1 MPIFEKDGKKYNV
14 QEKHIEQFATEHPEA
29 TSIFEKDGKK
39 YRVKAMDY
47 GHFSGQVSTPYEHKN
62 SVAPEPSTPSAPS
75 RAEEL
80 MPKIE
85 ETPKEEKPKVRTQMT
100 YSSPHFNPIS
110 YTSSTEKVEEL
121 PQTLTPEQQEAMKA
135 QRQQLSDMTSSVQQ
149 SLDRRGA
156 ELDEIARQTP
166 GAFVARGTAG
176 SIAGFDAG
184 RMYDAEY
191 RDYAAAKE
199 SLDKA
204 QDMINAADKEAED
217 REQGR
222 TGFGGFWRGAGRGAK
237 DAAFDWNT
245 WSMGLKDTSEGHA
258 LLKALDAAE
267 DGTLTPSQQTLL
279 DAKAIELATAHAY
292 ESQLGRGYKAGKGVT
307 ESLPFMM
314 EFAFNPIAG
323 AGKTA
328 ANRMARY
335 ALNRFGKEAVKKNA
349 GKYLATQAAANVGG
363 DILKAGAMAATTGA
377 GRTTADALRRMQ
389 GDIYYQPNEEGKVE
403 YWKREN
409 AKGAGEAFKKAYLNT
424 TLENFSEFL
433 GNYFAPIGKASSEG
447 LVKGLNKIGLSKV
460 NDFIDNV
467 KASDIAK
474 LVSDFENKAQW
485 NGTIGEFAE
494 EVSNGILNS
503 IFVGDQT
510 FDADENTGVFN
521 RDNLIDTF
529 IQTSL
534 IGGGMSAAKT
544 IGYPIAK
551 YNEKRNYEQEK
562 ANFED
567 YFGTTDQPTFMWDGK
582 EIPMGEALTSND
594 TRIVGGALRDI
605 LDSDDYTRE
614 HKETALK
621 YAGAAKKYFGA
632 EAITEKRKTDPETP
646 IEQVNVEQS
655 YEQGRNIATPEEKND
670 AKTNLDVAAEEMRR
684 VFGLNTDEDID
695 EYIGNDIY
703 GFVQQ
708 KRDENPDDGQV
719 VLNYIN
725 AKAEMDGLYDRIND
739 DIDAEVEQSNRII
752 DSRKSNDDGM
762 IHPATLSVNDRKVYI
777 ISGNVARRDDGTIDT
792 TNSTKDGIIVMDA
805 ETGKR
810 EFVTAKDFREVADAI
825 DAEQEKATA
834 AEVIANTIAER
845 EEKEIDGA
853 LAFAPNDT
861 YTILD
866 NEGAEHNIVVVGDN
880 GDGTIN
886 AIVDG
891 NEKPQVM
898 AKADVQAMSDNAKKA
913 RKTAEIEAKR
923 ASNKVVESSRNEVVT
938 EPTANVEQAP
948 ERVVPMLQ
956 NGQPDFNAMDADMFV
971 QEYASRYGEESTAKL
986 ARKNIDAARNG
997 LLNINKKIDDI
1008 TDPNKM
1014 QELHEKRKEIEARL
1028 KRYTDI
1034 LDRMGMSE
1042 DANETEAE
1050 QKSKLRNES
1059 GNKIVSLF
1067 PDGLPNV
1074 ESFILADIATGNRIR
1089 WSNKETNGAVTSRG
1103 LGAELGLSDS
1113 NSERVKRLALISN
1126 EAMTPEEYAE
1136 SLRERLDA
1144 AGIRYDESSLR
1155 DDVLN
1160 VYQSVDTREGAW
1172 EALENIA
1179 NRANEQEQ
1187 EIRDWE
1193 DAQQRIAYEKA
1204 KNAVELPAV
1213 PDLAT
1218 IEEEVPV
1225 ETGVSFDE
1233 NINEIE
1239 NIFNDERSTEN
1250 TDVPASVSAED
1261 GIADGNQTGVE
1272 MVQGAGTDNTLGDRG
1287 SIEAGQGSNESNVG
1301 EGVADVPSADVFG
1314 AEEVDNGYN
1323 GRSLTSEPQKQD
1335 VEQKNDDHRIVFD
1348 AFGKDYISQDGKNSF
1363 RITQID
1369 GVKRVANVNVNTEA
1383 VGADNLEMTF
1393 EEVANLFRNG
1403 QWTEATST
1411 PQQVEGVDIVTIKKG
1426 KHTKTGEDLFVA
1438 KIKDRVSRDE
1448 YNLIKGV
1455 AKEHNGYYST
1465 AKRGFIFKTESD
1477 AEAFRVATQVP
1488 SAQMEDAKEVS
1499 LSELREVGSATNDI
1513 VEPIPTSDAEP
1524 QWKYELTVYDN
1535 GSTIL
1540 ERSRVMPNGVPVYDA
1555 NFDMRAANPREM
1567 LDILNNPSNNMQ
1579 AVLEQV
1585 GSRLEQRATV
1595 WDFRE
1600 KARTE
1605 GVNGYK
1611 IGDTVKY
1618 TYNGKQEVGTIYD
1631 FEDYGDH
1638 NPILDLGT
1646 APVLYVSAQWDQVEK
1661 VNEQP
1666 TIEQPATVTP
1676 SGNKLVTDE
1685 RYEELKRKMRQK
1697 LGGQMNM
1704 GIDPEILAIG
1714 TEMAVYHI
1722 EKGARKFADYASA
1735 MIADLGDM
1743 IRPYL
1748 KAFYNGARELPEVES
1763 AGYAA
1768 EMTTYDVVRTFDV
1781 SNFDKTAPNAMAT
1794 AEIAIKEQEVSQ
1806 QAEVAKDKIKNNRNK
1821 ARKTQNKSVSSS
1833 KMMDL
1838 FGESIASQT
1847 KTTDNDL
1854 RRDDA
1859 VRTEGLPADGS
1870 GQPLGLRESERGDRQ
1885 GVGQEGGRLDGEG
1898 ERSGSVQARTL
1909 SSGLLENPKNTR
1921 NNHAGR
1927 GAVIAPSS
1935 VDARIEANVRA
1946 IELSQQL
1953 MANEQEATPEQMSV
1967 LRQFSGWGGLGKA
1980 FNDNSNS
1987 RRIQELLGAEA
1998 YQDAVMSANSAY
2010 YTPTYIVDTLWDI
2023 AKQLGFKGGNILEGS
2038 AGIGNILGQMPADI
2052 SQRSDIRA
2060 IEIDSTAGNILSLLY
2075 PDAQVD
2081 IQGFEQTHIPN
2092 GSIDLAIT
2100 NVPFVTGLRVNDTS
2114 GDKDLSK
2121 KFHNIHDFCIAKN
2134 VRKLREGGIGIF
2146 ITSNGTL
2153 DNSKK
2158 LREWVTNQGGAD
2170 FIGAFR
2176 LNNKTFGGTSVTSD
2190 IVVVRKRVNGQV
2202 SPNAIDVT
2210 DVSGERTAEYNTGE
2224 TRKVKGVETPI
2235 IKSLAMDYNKYF
2247 IDRPENMAGVMRF
2260 GFEEGDSYRP
2270 TSKGLYPIAGKD
2282 QSQMLQEFVQ
2292 SFTPEAFTARH
2303 ENGIQ
2308 EDIDIAQLLDG
2319 KKLGEVFVDADQ
2331 LYIADADGVHLLDVN
2346 SNKVKGHTKVE
2357 CFNAYAAI
2365 KDAVKDV
2372 LDYQTQNAGD
2382 DGLQPLLDK
2391 LNKAYDSFVKTYGHF
2406 NKNTAIAFLR
2416 NDVDYPNVFSLEK
2429 YEEIGDGKGGRIQ
2442 KYEKSDVFKKR
2453 VIEKEVEPRPSN
2465 IKDGIVASI
2474 FKFGRVDVPYI
2485 SAQLNQDDADVRAE
2499 IIKSGYGFENPATR
2513 EVEVSFQYL
2522 SGNIREKLRQAE
2534 DNNDDG
2540 QYNGNIKALK
2550 DIMPLDIPAH
2560 LIDFTLGSSWI
2571 NPQLYDQYVKD
2582 RTDIDVTF
2590 TSTGGTWFMDAPQW
2604 GLNKEKNRAMGVVST
2619 MLHKTIMGH
2628 TLIEAAMQ
2636 NKTITVSHT
2645 SKKWDGSTETITD
2658 KEATQAC
2665 AAKIDEIRQDFKDW
2679 ARQKMQSDP
2688 DMSAQMERVYN
2699 DTFNNYVPMSIPADF
2714 VPKYFGGASHKWEM
2728 RPHQGKAIVRGTM
2741 QPLLLAHEVGTGKTF
2756 TLISIA
2762 MEMRRLGTAR
2772 KPMVVVQNATVGQF
2786 VESAKALYPNA
2797 KILTL
2802 EEGDRSADGRKN
2814 FYAKIKYN
2822 DWDMI
2827 VVPQSTFEFIPD
2839 SEERQMAYIQDKIDE
2854 KMIVLQQ
2861 MKSADA
2867 NGNSLITRQA
2877 EKEIDEL
2884 ETQLAILTN
2893 QSSQKRTAAEEK
2905 KRAIALQNAEVKA
2918 AEMLDRRTDDVE
2930 NFDDMGIDALLIDE
2944 AHEYKHLG
2952 FATALQR
2959 GVKGVDPSYSKKS
2972 QGVYLKTQAVLE
2984 KNNGRNVIFATGT
2997 PISNTA
3003 AEIWTFMRYLM
3014 PADTMVDYG
3023 IYYFD
3028 DFVRNFGNIQ
3038 QMLEFTTSG
3047 KFKESNRFAGYVNL
3061 PELIRIWSGVSDTVL
3076 TKEAE
3081 DVSDK
3086 IPEIEGGKAQ
3096 DIYLPQTRALR
3107 SIMKF
3112 VKAQLEAF
3120 DKMSGKQKKENSHI
3134 PLTMY
3139 GIAKAAAVDARLV
3152 QADAEDD
3159 ANSKT
3164 NEAVRQT
3171 LRSLN
3176 DTRDYRGTIA
3186 IFADNYQNKQSGFNI
3201 YEDIRAKLID
3211 QGVSSNE
3218 IVVIKPGMTIKKKL
3232 EIFDKVNKGE
3242 IRVILGSTFTLGTG
3256 VNIQERLHTVI
3267 HLDAPNRPMDYT
3279 QRNGRILRQG
3289 NLHKDMNI
3297 PVRVLRFGVEDSLDV
3312 TAYQRLKTKGAI
3324 ADSIMNGKQM
3334 MANSMINR
3342 VLEEEE
3348 DVFGDTVAQLSGS
3361 EYAMLKNNA
3370 EKNVRKYESRRKQ
3383 WEADQ
3388 TYIHNAKPRLERKI
3402 ANADQSIKEQQ
3413 DYLDDVQ
3420 KEYKDGKF
3428 KSIVIGKNTFN
3439 SVDDMAEFFKE
3450 YNKTILDE
3458 QKQLKDGALSGSQTR
3473 LLPIKVDGYT
3483 FDVTTTIEKE
3493 TNQSG
3498 GQLFSEVH
3506 RKMSYSCP
3514 ELGLENIPVKQALL
3528 RNAIEDITENVITG
3542 KDNRENIEALES
3554 ITKNNRAE
3562 LKEMQAREGK
3572 PFEFDEELAKAKAQY
3587 VEYSELMKKEME
3599 EKEAKYAEMDASVE
3613 VVQSL
3618 AEAEEDGEYR
3628 DRVVSY
3634 EQQFTDLQIEY
3645 DALYKN
3651 DAKALNEWREKKTGI
3666 LQSYMN
3672 DVTEEFNLPVKESYV
3687 YDPTNEDDIKRIYD
3701 AYVAALDRRGITSP
3715 IEPYEEFNAELQELD
3730 AAYREDADIIVA
3742 NRNSMDNSEQDVFEA
3757 IMHEQT
3763 HGVVSRMISARVLKN
3778 VWEEGKANLPK
3789 AAGMIEEKYKG
3800 EGEVVW
3806 GNEFLTY
3813 YLVRTLFSP
3822 RVRLKAEAYIK
3833 GESKITA
3840 ENFVKHTQDLL
3851 PLTNDAV
3858 KQILNFYK
3866 DEYQKKTIHRFR
3878 SESSRDGEEV
3888 RGGIRRGTA
3897 SNTGAERGGAERGI
3911 RGRVLESANALAA
3924 SLGVKLNV
3932 VDAIPNAPKG
3942 VKGRYSISTDQVYF
3956 VLPNATS
3963 VEDAK
3968 RTVLHEVVAHKGLRD
3983 VVGRERFNKFL
3994 DKVFQATTL
4003 DVRSKIIELAKNNS
4017 WNVRVA
4023 TEEYLASLVEKGFDG
4038 RENRTFWEKVRDLF
4052 MDMLREAKIILGFNI
4067 NDNDM
4072 LYMLWRTYQM
4082 QRSNGIMA
4090 VAEDVVMQRKLG
4102 VGRFRSQD
4110 TNSLSR
4116 VTSLAD
4122 MVSNVL
4128 YEYDNAEEG
4137 QYLTIED
4144 VANRINEYINNYD
4157 GAESTTELEN
4167 ILANFEEAQDDSRRW
4182 GNRWDSDGSEQLE
4195 EALREYAAS
4204 ANTLFRVTPNE
4215 REQIIAD
4222 AKADGTY
4229 LKAPNGKDTNLTPE
4243 QWVTV
4248 RTDAFKKWFGDWE
4261 NDLANSSKVV
4271 DANGEPKVVY
4281 HRTPN
4286 KFTSF
4291 DVEKIGSSS
4300 DFGAFGNGF
4309 YFSPFVEQYRLYGK
4323 YKIAAYLNA
4332 RNPFNLNEE
4341 NVYDTKMAFGMSPE
4355 GQRGWTRTV
4364 SKEFTQWLKDNGY
4377 DAVVYKTDYNEE
4389 EDVVFNPNQIK
4400 SAEGNTTFDTN
4411 NDDIR
4416 YRVAP
4421 STPSTG
4427 VARKEYDK
4435 AVRIKDKDNNVKK
4448 TENFWY
4454 RFLEGYQDS
4463 MISVKKLMDAVLK
4476 ETGNKLR
4483 GSDDVYT
4490 AENHLSSKNKAEIEK
4505 WERDFMKPLQQEIFN
4520 LINKGASYDDI
4531 VEYLLAKHGLERNL
4545 LFSRREDEDNGKVWD
4560 GFVKR
4565 DYSGLTELTG
4575 ETEMFTEAAQQIVDE
4590 FEKKYST
4597 KSTEALWDKINAATK
4612 EALRKSYESS
4622 LMNKETYDKVS
4633 KMFKYYIPLRGWD
4646 SNVASD
4652 EYEYMANKGMKIL
4665 PALKTA
4671 KGRTSRADD
4680 PIATLGSMGE
4690 SSIIQGNRN
4699 QMKLKFLNFALSN
4712 PTSLL
4717 TVSEQWYEQNADGT
4731 WRPSNPEIPEE
4742 ASADEVDALIKE
4754 HEAKMEAL
4762 GDKATKKRQGLNI
4775 NLHTTK
4781 WEQEEHAV
4789 NVKRNGKEYKIFVNG
4804 NPVAA
4809 QAINGFT
4816 NPDAKDGEMKKAAMW
4831 VKNFMARAF
4840 TSMNPAF
4847 IFANLARDLVW
4858 AGTSVAIK
4866 ENASY
4871 TRLYSENISKAM
4883 TTAQLPRLVSKWKK
4897 GTLDMSN
4904 PIEKY
4909 FHEFVTNGGETGFTQ
4924 LNTVDDY
4931 KRNME
4936 RFIKEAQ
4943 GGVTAKAKKG
4953 WRWIWDNVEFLN
4965 RSAEDTT
4972 RFMVY
4977 LTSRQ
4982 MGRPITESIANAKD
4996 ITVNFNKKGRG
5007 GFGATYMNFAYI
5019 FFNATIQSLANFG
5032 KLIANH
5038 PKKTATALTVFG
5050 ASGMIAPMTALALQ
5064 AMLSGDDDEP
5074 TYWDLPE
5081 WVRRNNI
5088 VIYVGGSGYVTI
5100 PLPHELRPF
5109 YGMGELAF
5117 STLMGKEEPDTA
5129 LAKAAAGFAS
5139 LMPFDYTGNAG
5150 NAAVNFTPTIA
5161 QPIAQLIVNKDYFGT
5176 PIYRKT
5182 AFNEQDPEW
5191 TKAYKSTNQLLEGAT
5206 EFLNELTGGDE
5217 VKNGLI
5223 DLNPA
5228 IIEHLYEGYL
5238 GGMGKT
5244 INRAAKTLSMLW
5256 DEDARTWRNV
5266 PVVSSFYQVSDERTS
5281 GSQVNREYYDVL
5293 DEVERTEYLY
5303 RGYNK
5308 RAKMGSIEYAEKL
5321 NKLINSDVFKRY
5333 QKVNSY
5339 KKAITKLN
5347 EALKQAD
5354 PTDRE
5359 QIETR
5364 IMEMKVDMLEE
5375 LEKLELNNK

>member
-1 MPIFEKDGKKYNV
+1 MPKYIVNGKTYNIPDDKIEGFERKYPDANIEYNNEGKTYHIPISKRDGFLKQYPNAV
-14 QEKHIEQFATEHPEA
+14 EGTFTGQTEPQPMFSATA
-29 TSIFEKDGKK
+29 TPFK
-39 YRVKAMDY
+39 
-47 GHFSGQVSTPYEHKN
+47 QNN
-62 SVAPEPSTPSAPS
+62 SVAPAPSEKPEEEKVFTNTPSATTEEEYIRGFGKGVKQGTQQLGAGLKYAGGEALDLIS
-75 RAEEL
+75 ETSKDNADALAALEQMQAEGRDVVQ
-80 MPKIE
+80 
-85 ETPKEEKPKVRTQMT
+85 ETKTDAKSVLLPLLGHSGSAIDMVARIFGKK
-100 YSSPHFNPIS
+100 NPIANANAEVA
-110 YTSSTEKVEEL
+110 TDRTIRKALKETGGDVEAAKALLAERANEQTTADVWREEAAATMNEAKPTKGFGAWVGNMI
-121 PQTLTPEQQEAMKA
+121 PQMVGT
-135 QRQQLSDMTSSVQQ
+135 
-149 SLDRRGA
+149 
-156 ELDEIARQTP
+156 
-166 GAFVARGTAG
+166 TAG
-176 SIAGFDAG
+176 LGLSAVTKSPLPAQILGLGQMGALTASTAGASMKEARDAG
-184 RMYDAEY
+184 ATNGEVWATGLTDAV
-191 RDYAAAKE
+191 
-199 SLDKA
+199 
-204 QDMINAADKEAED
+204 
-217 REQGR
+217 
-222 TGFGGFWRGAGRGAK
+222 
-237 DAAFDWNT
+237 
-245 WSMGLKDTSEGHA
+245 
-258 LLKALDAAE
+258 
-267 DGTLTPSQQTLL
+267 
-279 DAKAIELATAHAY
+279 IELATEAIPFKGYLSPLLKQAKAKTAKAMADAVLDGKSPARK
-292 ESQLGRGYKAGKGVT
+292 ELQDLLTKANEQLGGKLFTKENAAKYIDDVLKEGA
-307 ESLPFMM
+307 S
-314 EFAFNPIAG
+314 EFAAEALQTITPMLYAEPENYPTLWEVFSNGVEGLKGGIFMG
-323 AGKTA
+323 AV
-328 ANRMARY
+328 
-335 ALNRFGKEAVKKNA
+335 L
-349 GKYLATQAAANVGG
+349 GG
-363 DILKAGAMAATTGA
+363 ASNAAT
-377 GRTTADALRRMQ
+377 
-389 GDIYYQPNEEGKVE
+389 
-403 YWKREN
+403 
-409 AKGAGEAFKKAYLNT
+409 
-424 TLENFSEFL
+424 
-433 GNYFAPIGKASSEG
+433 
-447 LVKGLNKIGLSKV
+447 
-460 NDFIDNV
+460 
-467 KASDIAK
+467 
-474 LVSDFENKAQW
+474 NKAQRDRRKEQGFVDVAEVKFS
-485 NGTIGEFAE
+485 NEQNDTGIAEVLSYDPKTNQASVLFEGEIIPIDNASE
-494 EVSNGILNS
+494 NIINS
-503 IFVGDQT
+503 HRFT
-510 FDADENTGVFN
+510 FDEFDRGQIDLEQAESY
-521 RDNLIDTF
+521 DN
-529 IQTSL
+529 
-534 IGGGMSAAKT
+534 G
-544 IGYPIAK
+544 
-551 YNEKRNYEQEK
+551 RN
-562 ANFED
+562 
-567 YFGTTDQPTFMWDGK
+567 
-582 EIPMGEALTSND
+582 L
-594 TRIVGGALRDI
+594 
-605 LDSDDYTRE
+605 
-614 HKETALK
+614 
-621 YAGAAKKYFGA
+621 
-632 EAITEKRKTDPETP
+632 ETP
-646 IEQVNVEQS
+646 Q
-655 YEQGRNIATPEEKND
+655 EKND
-670 AKTNLDVAAEEMRR
+670 AYNMYEYQAQNMRRIFGLDEDADVDAFIGDDPYSFAITRRNENLDV
-684 VFGLNTDEDID
+684 
-695 EYIGNDIY
+695 
-703 GFVQQ
+703 
-708 KRDENPDDGQV
+708 GQA
-719 VLNYIN
+719 VLDYLN
-725 AKAEMDGLYDRIND
+725 AKATKDGLYDQVND
-739 DIDAEVEQSNRII
+739 TIDQQIEQSNKII
-752 DSRKSNDDGM
+752 DSRKNNDDAM
-762 IHPATLSVNDRKVYI
+762 IHPATMHLNDRKVYI
-777 ISGNVARRDDGTIDT
+777 ISGRIKKLEDGTIDT
-792 TNSTKDGIIVMDA
+792 ANSDKSIIIMDA
-805 ETGKR
+805 ETGNR
-810 EFVTAKDFREVADAI
+810 EFTTAADIKQADAPI
-825 DAEQEKATA
+825 DAEQEKMLA
-834 AEVIANTIAER
+834 AETITNTIYDQAER
-845 EEKEIDGA
+845 DIEGVLPFNVGD
-853 LAFAPNDT
+853 P

-866 NEGAEHNIVVVGDN
+866 DQGVQHTVTIVADN
-880 GDGTIN
+880 GDGT
-886 AIVDG
+886 VQMRMD
-891 NEKPQVM
+891 NEQQDTT
-898 AKADVQAMSDNAKKA
+898 AKKDDVQAMFEAYNLNRLNTVVTAKKEQE
-913 RKTAEIEAKR
+913 T
-923 ASNKVVESSRNEVVT
+923 KVAESSIA
-938 EPTANVEQAP
+938 PTSEQAVEQAEPKPRIPLDEQGEPMYEAAPVYDTWTELLELNEGNEEEAIDTANTMRENAQAELDKAMEAPKVKGKTVP
-948 ERVVPMLQ
+948 EIQAAKAQQKALIKQAQDKLNYWTDVANYR
-956 NGQPDFNAMDADMFV
+956 DA
-971 QEYASRYGEESTAKL
+971 QL
-986 ARKNIDAARNG
+986 
-997 LLNINKKIDDI
+997 
-1008 TDPNKM
+1008 
-1014 QELHEKRKEIEARL
+1014 ELMKR
-1028 KRYTDI
+1028 
-1034 LDRMGMSE
+1034 
-1042 DANETEAE
+1042 AE
-1050 QKSKLRNES
+1050 QRATIAKAQAASQEKGRYSEENTALGAPIDFRDYVMRS
-1059 GNKIVSLF
+1059 
-1067 PDGLPNV
+1067 
-1074 ESFILADIATGNRIR
+1074 IATGGVRFI
-1089 WSNKETNGAVTSRG
+1089 WKDSETGTRG
-1103 LGAELGLSDS
+1103 LGSHTGLKSNEERNARIWLLNNENGLYPEEAAEQLLTSYAEELGYTPNIDTSDALSEILDVVSSYATPSSMFEAAQVRHAEINEQNIEQEAEDAQARVLMPIAESLGLSLD
-1113 NSERVKRLALISN
+1113 
-1126 EAMTPEEYAE
+1126 EY
-1136 SLRERLDA
+1136 L
-1144 AGIRYDESSLR
+1144 
-1155 DDVLN
+1155 
-1160 VYQSVDTREGAW
+1160 AW
-1172 EALENIA
+1172 EEMMLAETLPAFEA
-1179 NRANEQEQ
+1179 DYEQITAIFVEA
-1187 EIRDWE
+1187 
-1193 DAQQRIAYEKA
+1193 AQQ
-1204 KNAVELPAV
+1204 
-1213 PDLAT
+1213 
-1218 IEEEVPV
+1218 EEIL
-1225 ETGVSFDE
+1225 
-1233 NINEIE
+1233 NQN
-1239 NIFNDERSTEN
+1239 NDERSTEN
-1250 TDVPASVSAED
+1250 ADVQSGVHSEGRLSDGSQAGVGVLQGEQMD
-1261 GIADGNQTGVE
+1261 NGIADSR
-1272 MVQGAGTDNTLGDRG
+1272 GA
-1287 SIEAGQGSNESNVG
+1287 EAGQGSDAQVVEPSTNDIPASEVSGGNTNADKQRGRADDGSVGALENETPQVGAFGEIYTQFKGKAKEAITFLLAKRSGEAIGALHHKDVGDIDLVWGKEGSAHSDGYGLAKLAKYHPEVLFNLQELLDDMVVTARSENRVQLESEKYKAAIRLTWDNAKKTWLLTMFEKKNSVLSNTTDTDKTLSSIENDTATLENAVSSKG
-1301 EGVADVPSADVFG
+1301 KDT
-1314 AEEVDNGYN
+1314 
-1323 GRSLTSEPQKQD
+1323 TSEPQKQD

-1369 GVKRVANVNVNTEA
+1369 GAKRVANVNANTEA

-1403 QWTEATST
+1403 QWAEATST
-1411 PQQVEGVDIVTIKKG
+1411 PQQVEGVDIVTIKKD

-1448 YNLIKGV
+1448 YNRIKGV

-1499 LSELREVGSATNDI
+1499 LTELREVGSATNDI
-1513 VEPIPTSDAEP
+1513 VEPIPTSDTEP

-1600 KARTE
+1600 KVRTE

-1768 EMTTYDVVRTFDV
+1768 EMTTYDDVRTFDV
-1781 SNFDKTAPNAMAT
+1781 SNFDKTVPNAMAT

-1821 ARKTQNKSVSSS
+1821 VRKTRNKSVSSS
-1833 KMMDL
+1833 EVMDL
-1838 FGESIASQT
+1838 FGTIEQT
-1847 KTTDNDL
+1847 NTQEDDL
-1854 RRDDA
+1854 RGDDA

-1935 VDARIEANVRA
+1935 VDARIEANIRA

-1953 MANEQEATPEQMSV
+1953 IANEQEATPEQMAV

-1980 FNDNSNS
+1980 FNDNSDS

-2023 AKQLGFKGGNILEGS
+2023 ATQLGFKGGNILEGS

-2224 TRKVKGVETPI
+2224 TRKVKGVETSI

-2247 IDRPENMAGVMRF
+2247 IDHPENMAGVMRF

-2308 EDIDIAQLLDG
+2308 EDVDIAQLLDG

-2465 IKDGIVASI
+2465 IKDGIIASI
-2474 FKFGRVDVPYI
+2474 FKYGRVDVPYI
-2485 SAQLNQDDADVRAE
+2485 AEQLQQSEADVKNG
-2499 IIKSGYGFENPATR
+2499 IIDSGYGFENPATR

-2540 QYNGNIKALK
+2540 QYNSNIKALK
-2550 DIMPLDIPAH
+2550 DIMPLDIPAP

-2636 NKTITVSHT
+2636 NKTITVSQT

-2665 AAKIDEIRQDFKDW
+2665 AAKIDKIRQDFKDW

-2786 VESAKALYPNA
+2786 VESAKSLYPNA

-2854 KMIVLQQ
+2854 KMMVLQQ

-2952 FATALQR
+2952 FATAMQR

-3211 QGVSSNE
+3211 QGVSPNE
-3218 IVVIKPGMTIKKKL
+3218 VVVIKPGMTIKKKL

-3324 ADSIMNGKQM
+3324 ADSIMGGKQM

-3388 TYIHNAKPRLERKI
+3388 AYIHNAKPRLERKI
-3402 ANADQSIKEQQ
+3402 ADADQSIKEQQ
-3413 DYLDDVQ
+3413 GYLDDVQ

-3439 SVDDMAEFFKE
+3439 SVDDMAEFIKE

-3473 LLPIKVDGYT
+3473 LLPIKIDGYT

-3542 KDNRENIEALES
+3542 KDNRENIEALEN
-3554 ITKNNRAE
+3554 ITKNSRAE

-3613 VVQSL
+3613 AVQSL

-3634 EQQFTDLQIEY
+3634 EQQFADLQSEY
-3645 DALYKN
+3645 DALDK
-3651 DAKALNEWREKKTGI
+3651 DDTEALNEWREKKRNV
-3666 LQSYMN
+3666 LQSYI
-3672 DVTEEFNLPVKESYV
+3672 DSKVDELNLPVKDVYV
-3687 YDPTNEDDIKRIYD
+3687 YDGTNDEQIENIYD
-3701 AYVAALDRRGITSP
+3701 AYVKALDLAAEGRREDFFVTPP
-3715 IEPYEEFNAELQELD
+3715 IEQFMSLLSERD
-3730 AAYREDADIIVA
+3730 ALYLRDADIAVFNA
-3742 NRNSMDNSEQDVFEA
+3742 NAIDNNEA
-3757 IMHEQT
+3757 NVYETMLHEQT
-3763 HGVVSRMISARVLKN
+3763 HGVVARIIPDNTLSSIWEDAKKNSPDAAKVIASAYIGRIN
-3778 VWEEGKANLPK
+3778 RGD
-3789 AAGMIEEKYKG
+3789 
-3800 EGEVVW
+3800 
-3806 GNEFLTY
+3806 EFLTY
-3813 YLVRTLFSP
+3813 YTSHRLLFSQ
-3822 RVRLKAEAYIK
+3822 RNRARTEAYIK
-3833 GESKITA
+3833 GEGNISADELI
-3840 ENFVKHTQDLL
+3840 NSTQDLL
-3851 PLTNDAV
+3851 PLTNDTA
-3858 KQILNFYK
+3858 KQILNFYR
-3866 DEYQKKTIHRFR
+3866 DEYRKKLGDGFR
-3878 SESSRDGEEV
+3878 RERNGDEQAAQGHLGE
-3888 RGGIRRGTA
+3888 GIRPRGA
-3897 SNTGAERGGAERGI
+3897 GNTRREI
-3911 RGRVLESANALAA
+3911 ISAATDLAA

-3963 VEDAK
+3963 VEDAVQ
-3968 RTVLHEVVAHKGLRD
+3968 TVLHEVVAHKGLRD
-3983 VVGRERFNKFL
+3983 VVGRDHFEEFLGKIFRAADTNTRRKIVALAARKGWDFN
-3994 DKVFQATTL
+3994 
-4003 DVRSKIIELAKNNS
+4003 
-4017 WNVRVA
+4017 VA
-4023 TEEYLASLVEKGFDG
+4023 TEEYLASLAEQGFDS
-4038 RENRTFWEKVRDLF
+4038 RENRTFLQKVRDLF
-4052 MDMLREAKIILGFNI
+4052 MDMLRAAKIVLGFNI

-4072 LYMLWRTYQM
+4072 RYMLWRTYQM
-4082 QRSNGIMA
+4082 QRSNGIMSL
-4090 VAEDVVMQRKLG
+4090 AEDVVMQRKLG
-4102 VGRFRSQD
+4102 VG
-4110 TNSLSR
+4110 
-4116 VTSLAD
+4116 
-4122 MVSNVL
+4122 
-4128 YEYDNAEEG
+4128 
-4137 QYLTIED
+4137 
-4144 VANRINEYINNYD
+4144 
-4157 GAESTTELEN
+4157 
-4167 ILANFEEAQDDSRRW
+4167 
-4182 GNRWDSDGSEQLE
+4182 
-4195 EALREYAAS
+4195 
-4204 ANTLFRVTPNE
+4204 
-4215 REQIIAD
+4215 
-4222 AKADGTY
+4222 
-4229 LKAPNGKDTNLTPE
+4229 
-4243 QWVTV
+4243 
-4248 RTDAFKKWFGDWE
+4248 
-4261 NDLANSSKVV
+4261 
-4271 DANGEPKVVY
+4271 
-4281 HRTPN
+4281 
-4286 KFTSF
+4286 
-4291 DVEKIGSSS
+4291 
-4300 DFGAFGNGF
+4300 
-4309 YFSPFVEQYRLYGK
+4309 
-4323 YKIAAYLNA
+4323 
-4332 RNPFNLNEE
+4332 
-4341 NVYDTKMAFGMSPE
+4341 
-4355 GQRGWTRTV
+4355 
-4364 SKEFTQWLKDNGY
+4364 
-4377 DAVVYKTDYNEE
+4377 
-4389 EDVVFNPNQIK
+4389 
-4400 SAEGNTTFDTN
+4400 NTTFDAN

-4427 VARKEYDK
+4427 EARQLYDD
-4435 AVRIKDKDNNVKK
+4435 AVRRYTKKNNVKK
-4448 TENFWY
+4448 TENLWHHL
-4454 RFLEGYQDS
+4454 REAYQDS
-4463 MISVKKLMDAVLK
+4463 MLSVQKLMDAVLA

-4483 GSDDVYT
+4483 GADDVYR
-4490 AENHLSSKNKAEIEK
+4490 AENQLSSKNKAEIEK
-4505 WERDFMKPLQQEIFN
+4505 WERDFMKPLQLEI
-4520 LINKGASYDDI
+4520 LDLVKKGASYEDI

-4545 LFSRREDEDNGKVWD
+4545 EFSRREAEEDGKAWD

-4565 DYSGLTELTG
+4565 DFSGLTELTG
-4575 ETEMFTEAAQQIVDE
+4575 EAEHFTEAAQQIVEE
-4590 FEKKYST
+4590 FEGKYNT
-4597 KSTEALWDKINAATK
+4597 DNLWSKINAATK
-4612 EALRKSYESS
+4612 ESLKKSYDSG
-4622 LMNKETYDKVS
+4622 LMSKETYDKVAN
-4633 KMFKYYIPLRGWD
+4633 MFQYYIPLRGWD
-4646 SNVASD
+4646 NNVAAD
-4652 EYEYMANKGMKIL
+4652 QYEYMANKGMKIM

-4680 PIATLGSMGE
+4680 PIATLGSVGE

-4699 QMKLKFLNFALSN
+4699 LMKQKFLNFAQNN

-4717 TVSEQWYEQNADGT
+4717 TISEQWYEQNADGT

-4742 ASADEVDALIKE
+4742 ASADEVDAIIKE

-4804 NPVAA
+4804 NPIAA

-4816 NPDAKDGEMKKAAMW
+4816 NPNANKKDSWEWIEQRATA

-4847 IFANLARDLVW
+4847 IFTNLARDLVW

-4871 TRLYSENISKAM
+4871 TRLYSNNISKAM

-4904 PIEKY
+4904 PTEKY

-4943 GGVTAKAKKG
+4943 DGVTTKAKKG

-4982 MGRPITESIANAKD
+4982 MGRSIAESVANAKD

-5007 GFGATYMNFAYI
+5007 TMGANVLGFAYI

-5038 PKKTATALTVFG
+5038 PKKTAAALTTFG
-5050 ASGMIAPMTALALQ
+5050 ASGMITPMTALALQ

-5139 LMPFDYTGNAG
+5139 LMPFDFTGNAG
-5150 NAAVNFTPTIA
+5150 NAIVNFTPTIA
-5161 QPIAQLIVNKDYFGT
+5161 QPLVQLVVNKDYFGT

-5191 TKAYKSTNQLLEGAT
+5191 TKAYKSTNQLLVGAT

-5228 IIEHLYEGYL
+5228 VIEHLYEGYL

-5244 INRAAKTLSMLW
+5244 INRFAKTLSMFW
-5256 DEDARTWRNV
+5256 DEDARVWRNV
-5266 PVVSSFYQVSDERTS
+5266 PVFSSFYNEADERTS
-5281 GSQVNREYYDVL
+5281 GSQVNREYFAATDEA
-5293 DEVERTEYLY
+5293 DEVEHLY
-5303 RGYNK
+5303 SGYKK
-5308 RAKMGSIEYAEKL
+5308 RAKMGSMEYAEKL
-5321 NKLINSDVFKRY
+5321 NELINSDVFKRY

-5354 PTDRE
+5354 ATDRE
-5359 QIETR
+5359 QIETLM
-5364 IMEMKVDMLEE
+5364 MELKVDMLEE
-5375 LEKLELNNK
+5375 LEQLNNR